1 MSGGGRWSSVVIPS
15 KDNHRISAALG
26 AGLRGVGGHGGQ
38 VMRVGPTLFSPSP
51 SFTYFPL
58 YRGVLD
64 HQGAATRPVM
74 RVRGGGY
81 LFRRRPPVTTGRPG
95 MRGCAVVIFSEITT
109 KVTTTAPDKAMG
121 EWRGRA

>member
-1 MSGGGRWSSVVIPS
+1 MSGGLRWSSVVIPS

-26 AGLRGVGGHGGQ
+26 AGLRGFGGHVGQ
-38 VMRVGPTLFSPSP
+38 VMRFRQTVPSPFP

-64 HQGAATRPVM
+64 HQGAATQPVM

-95 MRGCAVVIFSEITT
+95 MRGCAVVIFSE
-109 KVTTTAPDKAMG
+109 VTTRATKPAPDKAMS
-121 EWRGRA
+121 E